1 MKIEIVERNYDVG
14 KRLESLINKKLSKL
28 ERYFPDDAKATVV
41 CRQEK
46 KNYIME
52 INITNKFGFYR
63 SEVSGGNMFENLDMA
78 LPKVE
83 KQIIR
88 QNQKYKDSI
97 KFTPVEI
104 VPEFLAEIPHF
115 EDKTIAKK
123 KVFNLE
129 PMDVED
135 AKYML
140 EATDHDFYVFLNQET
155 GKVNIVY
162 NRRVGDIG
170 LIELNY

>member
-14 KRLESLINKKLSKL
+14 KRLGSLIEKKLKKL
-28 ERYFPDDAKATVV
+28 ERYFSDDAKAVVV

-52 INITNKFGFYR
+52 VSITNKNGFYR
-63 SEVSGGNMFENLDMA
+63 SEVSGENMFENLDMA

-88 QNQKYKDSI
+88 ANQKRQTFKTQIEDPI
-97 KFTPVEI
+97 F
-104 VPEFLAEIPHF
+104 EFLNELPTF
-115 EDKTIAKK
+115 EEKRVAKK
-123 KVFNLE
+123 KKVQLDVL
-129 PMDVED
+129 DVED

-140 EATDHDFYVFLNQET
+140 DATDHDFYAFLNAET

-162 NRRVGDIG
+162 NRKDGDVG
-170 LIELNY
+170 LIELQY

>member
-14 KRLESLINKKLSKL
+14 KRLESLIEKKLKKL

-52 INITNKFGFYR
+52 VSITNKNGFYR
-63 SEVSGGNMFENLDMA
+63 SEVTGENMFENLDMA

-88 QNQKYKDSI
+88 ANQKRQSFK
-97 KFTPVEI
+97 TQVEAPI
-104 VPEFLAEIPHF
+104 L
-115 EDKTIAKK
+115 
-123 KVFNLE
+123 
-129 PMDVED
+129 ED

-140 EATDHDFYVFLNQET
+140 EATDHDFYAFLNRET

-162 NRRVGDIG
+162 NRKDGDVG
-170 LIELNY
+170 LIELQY

>member
-14 KRLESLINKKLSKL
+14 KRLQGLIEKKLNKL
-28 ERYFPDDAKATVV
+28 DRYFPDGGKATVV

-52 INITNKFGFYR
+52 MTITDKNGFYR

-88 QNQKYKDSI
+88 ANQKRQSFKAQVAE
-97 KFTPVEI
+97 TVL
-104 VPEFLAEIPHF
+104 EFLDEVPTF
-115 EDKTIAKK
+115 EDKKIAKK
-123 KVFNLE
+123 KVFELD
-129 PMDVED
+129 PLDVED

-140 EATDHDFYVFLNQET
+140 EATDHDFYAFLNRET

-162 NRRVGDIG
+162 NRNDGNVGH
-170 LIELNY
+170 IELKY

>member
-14 KRLESLINKKLSKL
+14 KRLQSLIEKKLKKL

-52 INITNKFGFYR
+52 VSITNKNGFYR
-63 SEVSGGNMFENLDMA
+63 SEVTGENMFENLDMA

-88 QNQKYKDSI
+88 ANQKRQNFK
-97 KFTPVEI
+97 TQVEAPI
-104 VPEFLAEIPHF
+104 LEFLQELPTF
-115 EDKTIAKK
+115 EDKRIVKK
-123 KVFNLE
+123 KQIHLD
-129 PMDVED
+129 PLDIED

-140 EATDHDFYVFLNQET
+140 EATDHDFYAFLNRDS

-162 NRRVGDIG
+162 NRKDGDVG
-170 LIELNY
+170 LIELQY